1 VLLVF
6 PGGSILIQ
14 ESNLKRSI
22 ALILSLIVVFVSAAV
37 MAPAQSFASS
47 ATGTKQLKV
56 AAGKVVSPAA
66 KVVKYK
72 KQKSGK
78 INVKS
83 GLINVRS
90 GAGTGYKILGTLKKS
105 EKITITG
112 EKSSW
117 YKIKFKGKTGY
128 VSKTYVKIVPGTLV
142 TSVKYSNINNTRT
155 LIIGEKF
162 TILAKIEP
170 SKAKDKSLKWKSSDK
185 AVATVSKN
193 GVVTAKAEGTAVISA
208 TSADGSKKTASA
220 SIVVGTKVEALAF
233 ANVADTHTLI
243 KGETKKITVGV
254 EPFEASNK
262 AVTWSSSSASVATVS
277 SSGKVTAKKAGTAT
291 ITATAQDGS
300 GKKVTCKVTVGTK
313 VSKVTVSGE
322 TVYVKGQSTL
332 LTSTVTPSGASN
344 KKLLWT
350 SSDINVAKVSSAGKV
365 TYVGDGKA
373 VITATAQDGTN
384 ISGSLDVA
392 CYSFTVNSTKFIAH
406 RGLSAIE
413 PENTIPAF
421 EAACKA
427 GVWGVECDIWESKA
441 DTGGDD
447 SDDTGDDGGGN
458 GDDDGDGAITSASV
472 SALDGAPGAYNRE
485 LIVSHDRSLL
495 RMTGVNKTVTGLTL
509 SAIKEF
515 PVTSGNNI
523 GKYQGAKAL
532 YTPTLEEYL
541 KVLKKYDGLNYV
553 NGVKSS
559 RVNAVIEI
567 KRTTGDNPIEI
578 SDEGVARMLDL
589 IVENGME
596 ERTTVI
602 SFSTVALEK
611 VIDQSKARSLPI
623 KTMYLVSS
631 GTDAITVETEVYEAS
646 ILGASHKGVNSIG
659 LASGLLKDVEL
670 SNLIKGYGMEINVW
684 TVDDPLKAMKFI
696 QNLKTDYITTNVK
709 LF

>member
-1 VLLVF
+1 
-6 PGGSILIQ
+6 
-14 ESNLKRSI
+14 
-22 ALILSLIVVFVSAAV
+22 LIVVFVSAAV

-56 AAGKVVSPAA
+56 AASKVVSPAA

-72 KQKSGK
+72 KQKNGK

-105 EKITITG
+105 AKITITG
-112 EKSSW
+112 EKSNW
-117 YKIKFKGKTGY
+117 YKIKFNGKTGY
-128 VSKTYVKIVPGTLV
+128 VSKAYVKIVPGALV
-142 TSVKYSNINNTRT
+142 TSVKYSNIKNTRT
-155 LIIGEKF
+155 LTIGEKF
-162 TILAKIEP
+162 TILTKVEP
-170 SKAKDKSLKWKSSDK
+170 SKAKDKSLKWKSSDE
-185 AVATVSKN
+185 AVATVSQK
-193 GVVTAKAEGTAVISA
+193 GVVTANEEGSAVITA
-208 TSADGSKKTASA
+208 TSKDGSKKKAST
-220 SIVVGTKVEALAF
+220 SIVVGTKVEALTF
-233 ANVADTHTLI
+233 TNVSNTHTLA
-243 KGETKKITVGV
+243 KGETKKITVGA

-262 AVTWSSSSASVATVS
+262 AVTWSSSSMSVATVS
-277 SSGKVTAKKAGTAT
+277 SSGKVTAIKAGTAT

-300 GKKVTCKVTVGTK
+300 GKKVTFKVTVGTK
-313 VSKVTVSGE
+313 VTKVTVSGE
-322 TVYVKGQSTL
+322 TVYLKGQSSQ
-332 LTSTVTPSGASN
+332 LTSAVTPSGASN
-344 KKLLWT
+344 TKLLWA

-384 ISGSLDVA
+384 IVGSLDVA

-441 DTGGDD
+441 DTGGTDPED
-447 SDDTGDDGGGN
+447 PGADPGDGGI
-458 GDDDGDGAITSASV
+458 GDDDDDGEIVSAAI
-472 SALDGAPGAYNRE
+472 SALDAAPGEGTYNRE

-495 RMTGVNKTVTGLTL
+495 RMTGVNKTITGLT
-509 SAIKEF
+509 SAAIKEL
-515 PVTSGNNI
+515 PITSGNNI

-532 YTPTLEEYL
+532 HTPTLEEYL

-567 KRTTGDNPIEI
+567 KRTTGDNGIEI
-578 SDEGVARMLDL
+578 SDEGVTRMLDL
-589 IVENGME
+589 IVEYGMQ

-611 VIDQSKARSLPI
+611 VIDQSKARALPI

-631 GTDAITVETEVYEAS
+631 GTDANTVETEIYYAS
-646 ILGASHKGVNSIG
+646 ILGANHTGVNSIG